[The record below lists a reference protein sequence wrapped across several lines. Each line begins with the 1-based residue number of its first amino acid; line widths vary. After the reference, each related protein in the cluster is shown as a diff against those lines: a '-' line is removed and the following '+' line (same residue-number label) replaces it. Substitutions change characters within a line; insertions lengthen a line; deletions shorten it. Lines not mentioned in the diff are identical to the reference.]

1 MQLFDAYPKLQGQL
15 RRYEEHGLLIPDPD
29 SARMRFLAFAE
40 IDLIPLIRRLETIL
54 QQAGVPAQTVVN
66 LEESPTWF
74 GVFLNETRTMGLFLQ
89 PLDAASMQLTMRF
102 GWDPPVE
109 EPHVLLYR
117 KCTRAACASALERCI
132 DRLLIRPPL

>member
-1 MQLFDAYPKLQGQL
+1 MQMLDAYPKLQGRL
-15 RRYEEHGLLIPDPD
+15 RRYEEEGLLIPNPD
-29 SARMRFLAFAE
+29 SAQMRFLAFAE
-40 IDLIPLIRRLETIL
+40 IDLIPLTRRLATLL
-54 QQAGVPAQTVVN
+54 QQAGIPAQTVVN
-66 LEESPTWF
+66 LEESPAWF
-74 GVFLNETRTMGLFLQ
+74 GLFLDETRTVGLFLQ